1 MVVRPQNCALLS
13 PDAIFTTNSN
23 PPNTIDK
30 VLPLLSRR
38 SERLAR
44 FESEVHAAWDL
55 GSVDAAGGSAG
66 RRTVLYE
73 STSTTVFKGDPMAH
87 EARVKEFSVVELR
100 LRGDG
105 SGGFEAI
112 ELRTV
117 MDPSP
122 VTALAQAIVASK
134 T

>member
-1 MVVRPQNCALLS
+1 M
-13 PDAIFTTNSN
+13 
-23 PPNTIDK
+23 
-30 VLPLLSRR
+30 
-38 SERLAR
+38 
-44 FESEVHAAWDL
+44 
-55 GSVDAAGGSAG
+55 
-66 RRTVLYE
+66 LYE

-117 MDPSP
+117 MDPAP
-122 VTALAQAIVASK
+122 VTALAQAIIASK